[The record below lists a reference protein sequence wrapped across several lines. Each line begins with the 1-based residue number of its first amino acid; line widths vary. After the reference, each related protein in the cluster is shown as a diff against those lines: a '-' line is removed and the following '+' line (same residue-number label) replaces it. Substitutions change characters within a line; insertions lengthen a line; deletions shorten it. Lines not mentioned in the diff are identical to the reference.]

1 MKRANVVA
9 ALLLSLAVSQA
20 AFGGVDFSYTAPG
33 GAVPNPGL
41 SGSPTEGVSVF
52 PLFMNSSEVPFID
65 TLELE
70 LTGLTHS
77 APWDLD
83 IYLIDPFGNAIRI
96 ISDRGDMNGVN
107 DLTMIFNDT
116 GATLPVDPDT
126 PLATGPW
133 KPESLTD
140 GTPPGIG
147 LDSFDMPGT
156 DAWILLIV
164 DDTAGNSGS
173 LESFTLRGTI
183 PEPVTLSLL
192 AIGAL
197 TTLRRRFVR

>member
-1 MKRANVVA
+1 MKRASVVS
-9 ALLLSLAVSQA
+9 ALLLSLAASQA
-20 AFGGVDFSYTAPG
+20 AFGGFDFTYTAPG
-33 GAVPNPGL
+33 GAIPNPGL

-52 PLFMNSSEVPFID
+52 PLFMSDFPGDTIQ

-70 LTGLTHS
+70 LTGLTHT

-83 IYLIDPFGNAIRI
+83 VYLIDPFGNAIRI
-96 ISDRGDMNGVN
+96 ISDRGDMSAVA
-107 DLTMIFNDT
+107 DLTMIFNDD
-116 GATLPVDPDT
+116 GSVLPADPDT

-133 KPESLTD
+133 KPEMLTD
-140 GTPPGIG
+140 GTPPGVG
-147 LDSFDMPGT
+147 LNDFTMPGT

-164 DDTAGNSGS
+164 DDTAGNNGS
-173 LESFTLRGTI
+173 LDSWTLRGTI

-197 TTLRRRFVR
+197 TTLRRRFAR